1 MNRIFREDL
10 IQRQKLQKKIRE
22 DVKFV
27 KSLSQRENK
36 FGSAHQSSPLENNL
50 HKQRETN
57 TDEGPI

>member
-1 MNRIFREDL
+1 MNRIFGEDL

-36 FGSAHQSSPLENNL
+36 FGSANQSSPLENNL
-50 HKQRETN
+50 HKQRRN
-57 TDEGPI
+57 KY